1 MKRIFGFIVISSLAL
16 AANAQNTLPE
26 TKKNV
31 DKLCGCFN
39 VEFKYAET
47 FSPDPNY
54 KFHDRDEIS
63 GGVELVLPVEISDKK
78 IVLQHL
84 LVISDSMIIKHWR
97 EDWTYE
103 NATIWKYKADK
114 VW

>member
-1 MKRIFGFIVISSLAL
+1 MKKIFSLVTIVSTAL
-16 AANAQNTLPE
+16 HLHAQVANSKQAVPDRQNI
-26 TKKNV
+26 
-31 DKLCGCFN
+31 DKLCGCFE

-63 GGVELVLPVEISDKK
+63 GGTERTFPVEVSDKK
-78 IVLQHL
+78 IVMQHL

-97 EDWTYE
+97 E
-103 NATIWKYKADK
+103 
-114 VW
+114 

>member
-1 MKRIFGFIVISSLAL
+1 MKKILGMTIMAGIVLS
-16 AANAQNTLPE
+16 AQAQDKKDLPAGRQ
-26 TKKNV
+26 NIN
-31 DKLCGCFN
+31 KLCGCFN

-54 KFHDRDEIS
+54 KYHERDETS
-63 GGVELVLPVEISDKK
+63 GGLEFILPVEITDRK
-78 IVLQHL
+78 IVMQHL

-103 NATIWKYKADK
+103 NPVVWKYK
-114 VW
+114 